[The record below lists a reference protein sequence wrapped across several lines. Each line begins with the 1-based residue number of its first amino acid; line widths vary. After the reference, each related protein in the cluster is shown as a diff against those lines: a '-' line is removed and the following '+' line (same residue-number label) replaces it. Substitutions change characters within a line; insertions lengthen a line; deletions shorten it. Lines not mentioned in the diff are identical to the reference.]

1 MKNTFL
7 SVLLLFSLGSI
18 LAQSKPL
25 DINISSSDVSI
36 NAKFVHKTATKER
49 VEDVLGKTHTSY
61 SFAPFGESYIYDNEA
76 ISFRWDSTSKKL
88 LSIYMYFSER
98 IPEPYQPKKKYTG
111 KLNCIGMEISENTRQ
126 LDLVSTQFH
135 LITKAEK
142 DWSSIEIDKPKFT
155 LVFDFKLDG
164 GVAQSLQSL
173 SIYFRHD
180 TLPPTAPMNLYANTN
195 PDARGADEEIE
206 LLIGGKDAYRQG
218 YQSLNIPE
226 MAHIGED
233 LAPTEMENL
242 LFKEGVKAVIAKWEE
257 IQKNTPNSPKIE
269 ESVMN
274 SVGYRLVSE
283 KKYEDAILLFEKNVA
298 SHPNSYN
305 AYDSL
310 GEAQFYAG
318 KMKEAYQ
325 SYKKSLSLNPSISG
339 STYQNSETFLKNIVG
354 GK

>member
-7 SVLLLFSLGSI
+7 SLFLLLSFNLI
-18 LAQSKPL
+18 LAQNKPL

-88 LSIYMYFSER
+88 LSIYMNFSER
-98 IPEPYQPKKKYTG
+98 IPEPYHPKKKYTG
-111 KLNCIGMEISENTRQ
+111 KLNCIGMEVSEKTRQ

-142 DWSSIEIDKPKFT
+142 DWSIIEIDKPKFT
-155 LVFDFKLDG
+155 LVFDFRLDG
-164 GVAQSLQSL
+164 DVAQSLQSL
-173 SIYFRHD
+173 SVYFRHD
-180 TLPPTAPMNLYANTN
+180 TLSPTAPMNMYANTN
-195 PDARGADEEIE
+195 PDARGEGDEIE

-226 MAHIGED
+226 IASIAEIRQK
-233 LAPTEMENL
+233 TEMEKIIE
-242 LFKEGVKAVIAKWEE
+242 KEGVQAAIAKWEE
-257 IQKNTPNSPKIE
+257 MAKKNPNNPEIN
-269 ESVMN
+269 ESAMN
-274 SVGYRLVSE
+274 SLGYGLVYR

-298 SHPNSYN
+298 THPESYN

-325 SYKKSLSLNPSISG
+325 SFQKSLALNPRISG
-339 STYQNSETFLKNIVG
+339 STYQNSETFLKKIVG